1 MILLNPVVISVIV
14 MIGLCLINLNI
25 VLALLL
31 AALAGGLAA
40 GMSIPATMGV
50 LISGMGGNAAAGGQ
64 DAFSGNHAAQVFRR
78 GFQTDQQPR
87 SPVKKSRRWWESTRL
102 C

>member
-31 AALAGGLAA
+31 AALAAA
-40 GMSIPATMGV
+40 WAATSV
-50 LISGMGGNAAAGGQ
+50 DIT
-64 DAFSGNHAAQVFRR
+64 VFRKPF
-78 GFQTDQQPR
+78 GVFLLWAGANMLLQ
-87 SPVKKSRRWWESTRL
+87 KKK
-102 C
+102 

>member
-14 MIGLCLINLNI
+14 MIGLCLVNLNI

-40 GMSIPATMGV
+40 GMSIPATMGI
-50 LISGMGGNAAAGGQ
+50 LIGGMGGNSETALAY
-64 DAFSGNHAAQVFRR
+64 F
-78 GFQTDQQPR
+78 
-87 SPVKKSRRWWESTRL
+87 L
-102 C
+102 

>member
-1 MILLNPVVISVIV
+1 MLLFNPVVISVIV

-40 GMSIPATMGV
+40 GMSVPATMGV
-50 LISGMGGNAAAGGQ
+50 LIGGMVGNGARLLSPW
-64 DAFSGNHAAQVFRR
+64 DIRSR
-78 GFQTDQQPR
+78 DQQNR
-87 SPVKKSRRWWESTRL
+87 ASLRRVQKNSGHG
-102 C
+102 